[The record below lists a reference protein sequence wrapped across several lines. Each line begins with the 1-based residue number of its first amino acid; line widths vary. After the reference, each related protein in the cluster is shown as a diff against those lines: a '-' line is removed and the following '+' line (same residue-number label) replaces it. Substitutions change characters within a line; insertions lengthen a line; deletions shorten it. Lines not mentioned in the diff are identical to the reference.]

1 MLPVVVVLVVW
12 VNVVGG
18 DEDDPTLPATVQGTT
33 PSQRPEDLPVLE
45 VETPDA
51 DPATEG
57 DCEALLA
64 EMPFEL
70 GGEAARRV
78 QSDWPYVYAWGEP
91 ATVLVCGVDRP
102 EGFTTTSGLIQ
113 INGVQWFVDTTDP
126 ETTVWTAVDR
136 PAYVEVRVP
145 ADSDSAGVTELTT
158 PIAQTLDRTDLDPAD
173 G

>member
-1 MLPVVVVLVVW
+1 VVVVFVVL
-12 VNVVGG
+12 VNVLGG
-18 DEDDPTLPATVQGTT
+18 DADGDGTPPATVEGTT
-33 PSQRPEDLPVLE
+33 PSQRPEDLPVLD
-45 VETPDA
+45 VETPDV

-70 GGEAARRV
+70 GAEPARRV
-78 QSDWPYVYAWGEP
+78 RSDWPYVYAWGEP
-91 ATVLVCGVDRP
+91 ATVLVCGVPRP
-102 EGFTTTSGLIQ
+102 EDFTVTSGLIQ
-113 INGVQWFVDTTDP
+113 INGVNWFVDTSDP

-145 ADSDSAGVTELTT
+145 AGTDSAGVTQLST
-158 PIAQTLDRTDLDPAD
+158 PIAQVLDRTELDPAE